1 MLFATALENLYGLA
15 CPVGRFAWGE
25 TVYRL
30 YWPETGEVDAMEESS
45 SSATASDVIRRT
57 SSSSEGSLW
66 YIVVLVRL
74 QVLKLDTSSSDSR
87 RRDWPAIYRSRR
99 SVVRPAR
106 LDDVTDWYRGKC
118 AGWWSRYT
126 DCRVMTVDTDWR
138 RSDISHVESLSA
150 DRVGRVRHSLPTTQ
164 FVSTQTDFQLYNY
177 AAIAHVQR
185 TPSVYLVH
193 NTRDILHY
201 NFAPNI
207 NIARRVL

>member
-1 MLFATALENLYGLA
+1 MSSWKICVRWDGISSVLTGDWRGWCYGRIVIFSNSEWRHQADQQQQWRQSLIH
-15 CPVGRFAWGE
+15 RRLSE
-25 TVYRL
+25 T
-30 YWPETGEVDAMEESS
+30 
-45 SSATASDVIRRT
+45 T
-57 SSSSEGSLW
+57 STQTRHIVSL
-66 YIVVLVRL
+66 
-74 QVLKLDTSSSDSR
+74 SSDSR

-118 AGWWSRYT
+118 AGWWSRHT